1 MFACW
6 FHSVAKKC
14 STYFFTFTSSDAPPC
29 WWNVIWSERLHSR
42 LQAFRVCSDCSE
54 RLFTNA
60 RDNDQSQLTNG
71 YLTPASA
78 RRYPNYFLNA
88 PCMVLSDLLGNNI
101 ASAPLNASAVHS
113 VGVFIDTQ
121 CDSQIIHQLWIQTS
135 SALAF
140 SYLCSWELH
149 MQNLTKFTI

>member
-1 MFACW
+1 MLISFSSEEMFNI
-6 FHSVAKKC
+6 FLHLHHLMLRHFDGMS
-14 STYFFTFTSSDAPPC
+14 FG
-29 WWNVIWSERLHSR
+29 SERSHSR
-42 LQAFRVCSDCSE
+42 LRAFRACSDCSE